1 MRGYALIFCGDIL
14 RKFGPG
20 LIGAC
25 FFSRALMAP
34 FCIVSKVSSVDVP
47 PHSSFRGGIG
57 FHMTAGKG
65 KMTNL
70 EIRLQCF
77 AVLK

>member
-1 MRGYALIFCGDIL
+1 
-14 RKFGPG
+14 
-20 LIGAC
+20 
-25 FFSRALMAP
+25 MAP